1 MPSHDLRTNC
11 WTALASSPALN
22 SISNPLYFQNPM
34 VGSFPVEAI
43 KAASEAYPKP
53 ASDYAYGTAGF
64 RTK

>member
-1 MPSHDLRTNC
+1 M
-11 WTALASSPALN
+11 ALASSPALN
-22 SISNPLYFQNPM
+22 SISNPLFIKNPM
-34 VGSFPVEAI
+34 VGSLPVDAI